1 MKLLFK
7 EEQKGVSNLRQ
18 RTTPANP
25 GCCSEKLRVGEQ
37 GQTLLKHLIQLF
49 RQITNQTLK
58 MSIKFKDC
66 TMVAYL
72 DL

>member
-49 RQITNQTLK
+49 RQITN
-58 MSIKFKDC
+58 
-66 TMVAYL
+66 
-72 DL
+72 